1 MDQQNKQII
10 TNNQYNDGRQ
20 SDYIIN
26 WITITEDSYQKQKKR
41 QDYGN
46 SKSKYQKRKK

>member
-26 WITITEDSYQKQKKR
+26 WITINRRQLPKTEETTGLWEQ
-41 QDYGN
+41 
-46 SKSKYQKRKK
+46 